1 MNSQASSAPAVAR
14 TTLPPPVAITP
25 EQSASTRLFLT
36 TLVIAILNSVLTAS
50 MVNVLLSDIRADF
63 DISITRLSW
72 VVTAYALMYAVGV
85 PLFGRASD
93 FIGSRT
99 LFSAGILAFALGSL
113 VSALA
118 PVFPMLV
125 LGRLVQ
131 GAGGA
136 AVPALSMVMIA
147 RVMPENRR
155 GAAMGMTA
163 SAVGVGAA
171 LGPFLGGVIGDSIG
185 WRMLFL
191 APVAVSTVVVLL
203 GQRAF
208 PNTRIT
214 DERRF
219 DVAGGA
225 LLAVAMGLFLFGIT
239 QGQGAGY
246 GSFVPVTSFLGT
258 IIATAG
264 FILRINTASHPFA
277 PPTLFL
283 NRPYVRLMAT
293 GVFNMMAYMASLV
306 LVPLMLVDH
315 NGVTPTDAG
324 LVLTPGALAIAIGS
338 RYAGRVSDRIGPRI
352 PILTGLATMIVAA
365 VFLSSVAAGA
375 EPAIV
380 AIGVFLSGAGTSM
393 ISAPLN
399 SAAMRLLGPAE
410 TGIGLGLMSGS
421 AFMGGGLGAAI
432 TSVWLDARQDAGAG
446 ALNPFY
452 TGSAPAWSDA
462 FLLIVAM
469 LVISLAVA
477 TTVRFREPHA

>member
-1 MNSQASSAPAVAR
+1 MSAQATSAVAR
-14 TTLPPPVAITP
+14 HTTSTP
-25 EQSASTRLFLT
+25 GAVSADQAVPTRLFLT
-36 TLVIAILNSVLTAS
+36 TLVIAILNSVLTGS

-63 DISITRLSW
+63 DVSIARLSW
-72 VVTAYALMYAVGV
+72 VVTAYALMYAVGI

-99 LFSAGILAFALGSL
+99 LFSAGLLAFAIGSL
-113 VSALA
+113 IAALS
-118 PVFPMLV
+118 PTFPLLVF
-125 LGRLVQ
+125 GRLVQ

-155 GAAMGMTA
+155 GAAMGLTA

-191 APVAVSTVVVLL
+191 APVAVSIAVVLL

-219 DVAGGA
+219 DGAGGA

-246 GSFVPVTSFLGT
+246 GSFAPIASFLGT
-258 IIATAG
+258 IVASTGFVVRITA
-264 FILRINTASHPFA
+264 ASHPFA
-277 PPTLFL
+277 PPSLFR
-283 NRPYVRLMAT
+283 NGPYVRLMAT
-293 GVFNMMAYMASLV
+293 GAFNMMAYMSSLV
-306 LVPLMLVDH
+306 MVPLMLVEH
-315 NGVTPTDAG
+315 NGLTPTDAG

-338 RYAGRVSDRIGPRI
+338 RYAGRVSDRIGSRI

-365 VFLSSVAAGA
+365 VFLGSVAAGA
-375 EPAIV
+375 DAWIV
-380 AIGVFLSGAGTSM
+380 AIGVFLSGAGTAM

-399 SAAMRLLGPAE
+399 SAATRLLGPTE

-421 AFMGGGLGAAI
+421 AFMGGGLGTAI
-432 TSVWLDARQDAGAG
+432 TSVWLDAREDAGNG
-446 ALNPFY
+446 ALNPLY
-452 TGSAPAWSDA
+452 MGDAAPWSDA
-462 FLLIVAM
+462 FLLITLM
-469 LVISLAVA
+469 LVISLAFA
-477 TTVRFREPHA
+477 TTVRFREPSA